1 MKIRPRPLSIVLSH
15 VFFAVAAIGQ
25 DIPAE
30 QISLGTVEPA
40 VYGRTNFHPPVISP
54 ASVAG
59 FSEPSTLCAWTGGRI
74 FSEQPPDFRIGEYC
88 TRLPADADT
97 IDWEATRA
105 ALEATSGKTGRVTW
119 VDSDDPLK
127 RILFTGTGT
136 VELPWIIRSG
146 DGGVTTNSSFYAIEK
161 SVSARPYRLYATRV
175 DEGNPNAY
183 VDLSGKYV
191 KFFGEPSMLTREY
204 ATTGKGDYATSN
216 IVSGIEYDARTGL
229 LAARYRLD
237 ENGKPVGVQGQF
249 VLAYYDTD
257 RKDHQIASIVV
268 EVTLPKVNTLS
279 IGVGQ
284 ELRPLG
290 GGYEVA
296 NLMPAINRGAEAEID
311 DEFAPYLET
320 MTYGQSTA
328 SGYKKGQSR
337 VFAIA
342 PTDVTT
348 SGAVGMDMPWK
359 ADLYWKTTDPMGTL
373 WTFENDWYLIR
384 WPEDTPRVVISDDP
398 FAPGCAL
405 DLSNY
410 DAELMNYR
418 YPSYLAVEFDDTT
431 GNLVAYEE
439 GDCLVRLSSDAS
451 EIPQYLPVR
460 FCYRTSSEV
469 CGDLQGQNPVS
480 IPWPVGREVTLV
492 SSPDVA
498 GTAAASAARM
508 SADYPGYIHE
518 VASLG
523 YNWNPRLYHFTSG
536 DTSLTDFGEIPGVD
550 PETGGLA
557 ETDPYA
563 TLESAIYGVNESA
576 LPIEVWWRGEYWG
589 GEATGGELPYPIV
602 YPGFVQHF
610 RIQWPKDGNN
620 RMYPVIDLYS
630 QKGSA
635 DPKMLACSGHSLRFV
650 SSNATMRVNASP
662 FFQYG
667 KTMSFGFRFRSAQD
681 NALTFVTP
689 GRLATV
695 RSTGNATRALEISV
709 ADVSSND
716 VTLVARMSGRTVT
729 SKSYIHDGWHEVRF
743 ELPQGLAGSELAFS
757 LGRDTDKGE
766 GAPLN
771 VEIDRIACW
780 SGESAGPD
788 GTEDVAFL
796 FRFEDSEIDRTLG
809 SVAATLGGCSLACD
823 GCVPSLGSPE
833 AYLGVFTAEN
843 GVAPEIYYE
852 NDPLAPGYNPNEEHA
867 FVTEEGEGQY
877 VAWALRSDLNVDG
890 ISKPMVLVQYAKDGK
905 GAMQPIWVD
914 RWQPAAELAA
924 NGTAGGGVMKNAKSM
939 RLMSMGDGLPGND
952 MLGEGGLAVVTNAIT
967 VGQQMIPPY
976 PIGKLTLGTPRDS
989 AITLA
994 LGGSDR
1000 NPVYIDRKHQMWA
1013 RCAGSVLAYYTYPLQ
1028 EGFWLPAENSDLK
1041 VGDLVG
1047 WQNCV
1052 GGGDLVSG
1060 QPAAWQWVCAW
1071 PATNGAP
1078 VMRIGQALA
1087 KATSGLPEMWNAASM
1102 AVAYPSPAFGETNKV
1117 VELIDPT
1124 QAQAVGLEITTGD
1137 FPSEYGFTLGSAGN
1151 CQLRQGRYT
1160 FKDCPPSVSD
1170 RFYIDLN
1177 AAVSNRMVLV
1187 GDYVEKESGGSYM
1200 RMNVLSAEEAHQLK
1214 ALCKL
1219 DNGKTAKARWDAA
1232 IDNLAQQ
1239 QPIRPVSY
1247 DARGEVMK
1255 VEQRWEIV
1263 MPQGNDEDNLTNL
1276 KTLITSA
1283 YPVNYGVSTWEKA
1296 FDETHASVNFASDIP
1311 TKISSVPVDSDL
1323 YRDYKS
1329 DFKAFRDGVTNRADN
1344 VQEARANFVWDESGE
1359 ANGSVTLVSWTGTLT
1374 WQVKDRVPVNTYSAK
1389 DHLALVATGQSHDQ
1403 KLGYDWVTVIENDDD
1418 DESRVSPGL
1427 PITMHVIRV
1436 VPELYADGIAVVT
1449 DPNNKLSEMLTLLY
1463 RTPLGS
1469 NAKDFEFDWR
1479 KMRPAAEGTL
1489 TPPGTNWIASAATEE
1504 QRRGRTSVLLGAD
1517 SMSAD
1522 DYVNCY
1528 YSLRY
1533 RPVPGT
1539 VVYATISNALAQ
1551 AGTFSEEAMWS
1562 AWAPE
1567 QLAEGWLQ
1575 RVLNS
1580 VTPFA
1585 QRVEDFYNHQSDA
1598 AYTMME
1604 QIGGPYTG
1612 DVALNNDNLND
1623 VGLLQLYQTVFNRC
1637 EMLLGAFGRDPD
1649 LSKQLLQAATRLN
1662 EFYTLLGAEAY
1673 SDAKNP
1679 LIQCA
1684 DGESFPAGTFSF
1696 ANQVPS
1702 LLDEELALL
1711 RGRAK
1716 STPFPR
1722 MTEEPCF
1729 NRLVWNLTK
1738 GQTEGEAAYV
1748 NNYGIRAREG
1758 VLDVNCAAA
1767 QYPQGH
1773 GDAWGHYLSA
1783 LKTYYRLIRN
1793 PHFEW
1798 TASMMEMLMDQ
1809 KIVNVDYQDEEKFAD
1824 AAVKLARTGVDAM
1837 DLTMRKQYK
1846 DQGTGDASD
1855 GAYDE
1860 NEEQAFGWGEWETR
1874 TEMGAIYNWMV
1885 GNALLPTNDAP
1896 YEAFADKG
1904 ITKLE
1909 RDFSQPLH
1917 ILCDVVGELERKVD
1931 GYEAGYNPLG
1941 LAAGTIPFDIDP
1953 VALDEERK
1961 YHFEQILDRAET
1973 ALANCKKTL
1982 DYANVYGA
1990 RLRQIQETETDDL
2003 AEREKTELSYKNQLI
2018 AIFGTPYPGDIGP
2031 GGTYEQG
2038 YDGPDLYNYNCM
2050 DLSQFSIFGA
2060 NGQPPELSMSFK
2072 WVSTYKRDLYD
2083 IKEDTTV
2090 PVTYTVTPGGIRS
2103 KTPAMTG
2110 VRATEG
2116 SLQAKYRDFLTA
2128 YNALQSAY
2136 KVYDT
2141 LVGDVIDKAETQVD
2155 AQMAFKNL
2163 EMWIGLFTQLIVAAY
2178 DTQRA
2183 DKEFTEWNY
2192 LYQDLNAIY
2201 KVQNLTGLTIVGTAT
2216 GNEAVKQAKKELA
2229 DAQREYEN
2237 AMSVMESAPENEVV
2251 SAYENVKKKSQ
2262 IMDNAKGVYADSL
2275 LMDAFSRQQ
2284 PFLSQLDSGLGHT
2297 VNADDLNKLKY
2308 IKWGFQGASAALQLS
2323 DAEWT
2328 LVNGVRDALEAVA
2341 TQINQMVAQITTA
2354 EAALSTAEAA
2364 YRAELYKGQMLLEE
2378 REQWRMSLSNRATAN
2393 RYADMFNRMQRNI
2406 ALTKYST
2413 AFDTAQRYVWEL
2425 AKVYDYETGLLS
2437 DDAKTGAKSGEK
2449 FLADIIATRS
2459 LGTEGVVTESQT
2471 TGADVGLYDV
2481 VAQMKANW
2489 AVLKGRIGINNPD
2502 KPEKWFSLRHELC
2515 RMSTFSN
2522 GWEQILRE
2530 GTPAGS
2536 AADYTV
2542 RIVDDV
2548 NADPDFRRYCQ
2559 PLAYANTSACKALVI
2574 TFPTAIY
2581 GDENFF
2587 GRTLSPGDNQFSAAD
2602 YATKIAATGV
2612 YFEGYDKKTG
2622 YESDSGANALFV
2634 REPNVYLVPIGTD
2647 VMRSPFGTDD
2657 RVELGWNVVDQVL
2670 PLPYAIG
2677 STELAN
2683 DNWVSTFSNLAG
2695 PGDASAPIRRHS
2707 TMRMGYTFTS
2717 SRLVG
2722 RSVWNTKW
2730 MLVIP
2735 ATSINA
2741 KDQEKGLEDFAKNV
2755 TDIKIGFKAYSRSG
2769 N

>member
-1 MKIRPRPLSIVLSH
+1 MKIRLCPLSV
-15 VFFAVAAIGQ
+15 VFCLASFAAGAATSPA
-25 DIPAE
+25 IPDE
-30 QISLGTVEPA
+30 QISLGEVEPA
-40 VYGRTNFHPPVISP
+40 VYGRTGFHPPVISP

-59 FSEPSTLCAWTGGRI
+59 FSGPSTLCAWTGGRI

-88 TRLPADADT
+88 TRLPAGSDE
-97 IDWEATRA
+97 IDWEATRT
-105 ALEATSGKTGRVTW
+105 ALEEVSGKTGRATW
-119 VDSDDPLK
+119 VDSDDPQK
-127 RILFTGTGT
+127 RILFTGVGT
-136 VELPWIIRSG
+136 IEVPWVVRTE
-146 DGGVTTNSSFYAIEK
+146 GGVATNSLFYVVEK

-191 KFFGEPSMLTREY
+191 KFFGEPSMLYREY
-204 ATTGKGDYATSN
+204 GTTGKGDFATSN
-216 IVSGIEYDARTGL
+216 VVVGIEYDAKTGL

-296 NLMPAINRGAEAEID
+296 NLMPAINRGDEAEID
-311 DEFAPYLET
+311 DEYGPYLET
-320 MTYGQSTA
+320 MTYAQSTA

-348 SGAVGMDMPWK
+348 SGDVGMDMPWK
-359 ADLYWKTTDPMGTL
+359 ADIFWKTTDPMGTL
-373 WTFENDWYLIR
+373 WTFENDWYLIT

-398 FAPGCAL
+398 SAPGCAL

-418 YPSYLAVEFDDTT
+418 YPSYLAVELDDMT

-480 IPWPVGREVTLV
+480 LPWPVGREVTLV

-523 YNWNPRLYHFTSG
+523 FNWNPQLYHFTSG
-536 DTSLTDFGEIPGVD
+536 DTSMEDIGTVPEVD
-550 PETGGLA
+550 PETGGVA

-563 TLESAIYGVNESA
+563 ALESAIYGVNESA
-576 LPIEVWWRGEYWG
+576 LPIEVWWRGAYWG
-589 GEATGGELPYPIV
+589 SEATGGELPYPIV

-610 RIQWPKDGNN
+610 RIQWPQDGNN

-635 DPKMLACSGHSLRFV
+635 DPKMLACSGHSLRFA

-662 FFQYG
+662 FFPYG

-709 ADVSSND
+709 TDVSSND
-716 VTLVARMSGRTVT
+716 VTLVARMSGREVL
-729 SKSYIHDGWHEVRF
+729 SKTYIHDGWHEVRF

-757 LGRDTDKGE
+757 LGRDSDRGE

-771 VEIDRIACW
+771 FEIDRIACW

-788 GTEDVAFL
+788 GAEDVAFL
-796 FRFEDSEIDRTLG
+796 FRFNDSEIDRTLG

-833 AYLGVFTAEN
+833 AFCGVFSAEN
-843 GVAPEIYYE
+843 GVVPKIYYE
-852 NDPLAPGYNPNEEHA
+852 NDPLAVGYNPNEEHA

-877 VAWALRSDLNVDG
+877 VAWALRSDLNVDS

-914 RWQPAAELAA
+914 RWQPARETAA
-924 NGTAGGGVMKNAKSM
+924 NEEPDGGAVKNAKKTLLAS
-939 RLMSMGDGLPGND
+939 GENGLPGD
-952 MLGEGGLAVVTNAIT
+952 DIDAKGGLPVVTNAIT

-994 LGGSDR
+994 LGGSDS
-1000 NPVYIDRKHQMWA
+1000 NPVYTDRKHQMWA

-1028 EGFWLPAENSDLK
+1028 EGFWLPPENSDLEL
-1041 VGDLVG
+1041 GDLVG

-1052 GGGDLVSG
+1052 GGGDPVTG
-1060 QPAAWQWVCAW
+1060 QSAAWQWRCEW

-1078 VMRIGQALA
+1078 VMRIGQALT
-1087 KATSGLPEMWNAASM
+1087 KATAGLPEMWNAASM
-1102 AVAYPSPAFGETNKV
+1102 AVAYPSPAFGEENKV

-1124 QAQAVGLEITTGD
+1124 KAQTVKLEIKTGD

-1160 FKDCPPSVSD
+1160 FTGCPPSVSD

-1177 AAVSNRMVLV
+1177 AAETNRMVLV
-1187 GDYVEKESGGSYM
+1187 GDYVEKESGGSYL
-1200 RMNVLSAEEAHQLK
+1200 RMNVLSAEEARQLK

-1219 DNGKTAKARWDAA
+1219 GGDTQEKILWDKAVDELASKKPVCPVTYGARDESKT
-1232 IDNLAQQ
+1232 
-1239 QPIRPVSY
+1239 
-1247 DARGEVMK
+1247 

-1263 MPQGNDEDNLTNL
+1263 MPSGEDDEANLERL

-1283 YPVNYGVSTWEKA
+1283 YPVNYGVSTIQA
-1296 FDETHASVNFASDIP
+1296 GNYDTTHAIVNFATNTTLP
-1311 TKISSVPVDSDL
+1311 SVPVASTL
-1323 YRDYKS
+1323 YKGYKS
-1329 DFKAFRDGVTNRADN
+1329 DFAAFRAGVTNQDNSVQMALAD
-1344 VQEARANFVWDESGE
+1344 FVWDTSGE
-1359 ANGSVTLVSWTGTLT
+1359 TAGSVNLVRWTGTLT
-1374 WQVKDRVPVNTYSAK
+1374 WQVNDKVPDNTYDPK
-1389 DHLALVATGQSHDQ
+1389 DHLALVATGQSHNQ
-1403 KLGYDWVTVIENDDD
+1403 ELGYDWVTVIENDDS

-1479 KMRPAAEGTL
+1479 KMRPAADGTL
-1489 TPPGTNWIASAATEE
+1489 TPPGTNWTASAGSEE
-1504 QRRGRTSVLLGAD
+1504 QRRGRTSVLLGAN

-1539 VVYATISNALAQ
+1539 VVYATISNALAK
-1551 AGTFSEEAMWS
+1551 AGNFSEEAMWS

-1585 QRVEDFYNHQSDA
+1585 QRVEDFYNHPSDA

-1612 DVALNNDNLND
+1612 DVALNNENLND

-1637 EMLLGAFGRDPD
+1637 ETLLGAFGRDPD

-1729 NRLVWNLTK
+1729 NRLVWNMTK

-1783 LKTYYRLIRN
+1783 VKTYYRLIRN
-1793 PHFEW
+1793 PHFDW

-1824 AAVKLARTGVDAM
+1824 AAVKLESDANRLLAIANEAAFVVKGEKETHAYWVERVKP
-1837 DLTMRKQYK
+1837 DKRKSYIVN
-1846 DQGTGDASD
+1846 
-1855 GAYDE
+1855 E
-1860 NEEQAFGWGEWETR
+1860 N
-1874 TEMGAIYNWMV
+1874 NK
-1885 GNALLPTNDAP
+1885 LDAP
-1896 YEAFADKG
+1896 G
-1904 ITKLE
+1904 
-1909 RDFSQPLH
+1909 
-1917 ILCDVVGELERKVD
+1917 
-1931 GYEAGYNPLG
+1931 
-1941 LAAGTIPFDIDP
+1941 
-1953 VALDEERK
+1953 
-1961 YHFEQILDRAET
+1961 
-1973 ALANCKKTL
+1973 
-1982 DYANVYGA
+1982 
-1990 RLRQIQETETDDL
+1990 
-2003 AEREKTELSYKNQLI
+2003 
-2018 AIFGTPYPGDIGP
+2018 GP
-2031 GGTYEQG
+2031 H
-2038 YDGPDLYNYNCM
+2038 
-2050 DLSQFSIFGA
+2050 
-2060 NGQPPELSMSFK
+2060 
-2072 WVSTYKRDLYD
+2072 
-2083 IKEDTTV
+2083 
-2090 PVTYTVTPGGIRS
+2090 
-2103 KTPAMTG
+2103 
-2110 VRATEG
+2110 
-2116 SLQAKYRDFLTA
+2116 
-2128 YNALQSAY
+2128 
-2136 KVYDT
+2136 
-2141 LVGDVIDKAETQVD
+2141 
-2155 AQMAFKNL
+2155 
-2163 EMWIGLFTQLIVAAY
+2163 
-2178 DTQRA
+2178 
-2183 DKEFTEWNY
+2183 
-2192 LYQDLNAIY
+2192 
-2201 KVQNLTGLTIVGTAT
+2201 
-2216 GNEAVKQAKKELA
+2216 
-2229 DAQREYEN
+2229 
-2237 AMSVMESAPENEVV
+2237 
-2251 SAYENVKKKSQ
+2251 
-2262 IMDNAKGVYADSL
+2262 
-2275 LMDAFSRQQ
+2275 
-2284 PFLSQLDSGLGHT
+2284 GH
-2297 VNADDLNKLKY
+2297 
-2308 IKWGFQGASAALQLS
+2308 
-2323 DAEWT
+2323 
-2328 LVNGVRDALEAVA
+2328 
-2341 TQINQMVAQITTA
+2341 
-2354 EAALSTAEAA
+2354 
-2364 YRAELYKGQMLLEE
+2364 
-2378 REQWRMSLSNRATAN
+2378 
-2393 RYADMFNRMQRNI
+2393 
-2406 ALTKYST
+2406 
-2413 AFDTAQRYVWEL
+2413 
-2425 AKVYDYETGLLS
+2425 
-2437 DDAKTGAKSGEK
+2437 
-2449 FLADIIATRS
+2449 
-2459 LGTEGVVTESQT
+2459 
-2471 TGADVGLYDV
+2471 
-2481 VAQMKANW
+2481 
-2489 AVLKGRIGINNPD
+2489 GR
-2502 KPEKWFSLRHELC
+2502 
-2515 RMSTFSN
+2515 
-2522 GWEQILRE
+2522 
-2530 GTPAGS
+2530 
-2536 AADYTV
+2536 
-2542 RIVDDV
+2542 
-2548 NADPDFRRYCQ
+2548 
-2559 PLAYANTSACKALVI
+2559 
-2574 TFPTAIY
+2574 
-2581 GDENFF
+2581 
-2587 GRTLSPGDNQFSAAD
+2587 
-2602 YATKIAATGV
+2602 
-2612 YFEGYDKKTG
+2612 
-2622 YESDSGANALFV
+2622 
-2634 REPNVYLVPIGTD
+2634 
-2647 VMRSPFGTDD
+2647 
-2657 RVELGWNVVDQVL
+2657 
-2670 PLPYAIG
+2670 
-2677 STELAN
+2677 
-2683 DNWVSTFSNLAG
+2683 
-2695 PGDASAPIRRHS
+2695 
-2707 TMRMGYTFTS
+2707 
-2717 SRLVG
+2717 
-2722 RSVWNTKW
+2722 
-2730 MLVIP
+2730 
-2735 ATSINA
+2735 
-2741 KDQEKGLEDFAKNV
+2741 
-2755 TDIKIGFKAYSRSG
+2755 
-2769 N
+2769 